1 MDKSPLCTCLIKQD
15 LEEAADPYE
24 FLDKNYSISGI
35 LDNLDKL
42 SPRELKCACCLFG
55 VALQKACKKKGGG
68 RGWHSIVC
76 LYKKHGGSVM
86 RQIKSGLILKK
97 CSMIVMHLYII
108 LLIFANVFKNITF

>member
-1 MDKSPLCTCLIKQD
+1 MENFVRNSKLNIEKEIKRIEQQPIAPLERIKQD

-55 VALQKACKKKGGG
+55 VALQKACKKK
-68 RGWHSIVC
+68 RRW
-76 LYKKHGGSVM
+76 
-86 RQIKSGLILKK
+86 
-97 CSMIVMHLYII
+97 
-108 LLIFANVFKNITF
+108 

>member
-1 MDKSPLCTCLIKQD
+1 MDKSPLMHLPDKAG

-55 VALQKACKKKGGG
+55 VALQKACKKK
-68 RGWHSIVC
+68 RRW
-76 LYKKHGGSVM
+76 
-86 RQIKSGLILKK
+86 
-97 CSMIVMHLYII
+97 
-108 LLIFANVFKNITF
+108 